1 MDDSE
6 NQLQNDPESPV
17 IDTLTVGAKFH
28 SFIELKN
35 ALDCFQK
42 ANFCQFYVRDSRTL
56 QQAKKFSPKLIQS
69 VPCRRTEI
77 HFCELFLYTWRK
89 VF

>member
-17 IDTLTVGAKFH
+17 IDTLTVSTKFH

-35 ALDCFQK
+35 AL
-42 ANFCQFYVRDSRTL
+42 AGL
-56 QQAKKFSPKLIQS
+56 LPKGEFLSIL
-69 VPCRRTEI
+69 
-77 HFCELFLYTWRK
+77 CER
-89 VF
+89 